1 MSPDKILLYAQILI
15 QIFLVFLV
23 IVLILRDRKRAV
35 SAQALDNLKKL
46 LDETQKIN
54 EEFAA
59 VIQQK
64 TGMVQRLMDE
74 LENRM
79 QAAQNLKTVLGSGDS
94 NIPAAKSHST
104 ADVLRLSKEGHDAL
118 EISQI
123 TGIPVGEV
131 HLMIK
136 LAGQTDQ

>member
-1 MSPDKILLYAQILI
+1 LSPDKILLYAQIVI

-23 IVLILRDRKRAV
+23 IVLILRDRKRSV
-35 SAQALDNLKKL
+35 SSQALENLKKL
-46 LDETQKIN
+46 LEETQKIN

-59 VIQQK
+59 AIQQK
-64 TGMVQRLMDE
+64 TSMVQHLMDE

-79 QAAQNLKTVLGSGDS
+79 QAAQNLKTVLGPGVS
-94 NIPAAKSHST
+94 NKPAEKSHST
-104 ADVLRLSKEGHDAL
+104 ADVLRLSKEGRDAL
-118 EISQI
+118 EISRI

-136 LAGQTDQ
+136 LTGQGEP

>member
-1 MSPDKILLYAQILI
+1 MSPDKLLLYAQILI

-23 IVLILRDRKRAV
+23 IVLIMRDRKRSV

-74 LENRM
+74 LEDRM
-79 QAAQNLKTVLGSGDS
+79 QAAQNLKTVLGPGGSS
-94 NIPAAKSHST
+94 IPAAKSHST

-136 LAGQTDQ
+136 LAGQSDQ

>member
-1 MSPDKILLYAQILI
+1 MSPDKILLYTQLLI

-23 IVLILRDRKRAV
+23 IILILRDRKRSV

-59 VIQQK
+59 AIQQK

-74 LENRM
+74 LEDRM
-79 QAAQNLKTVLGSGDS
+79 QAAQNLKTVLGSGGS
-94 NIPAAKSHST
+94 KIPGAKSHST
-104 ADVLRLSKEGHDAL
+104 AYVLRLSKEGHDAL

-136 LAGQTDQ
+136 LAGQGGQ